1 MSNLRNNIQLP
12 VVFLGALMAII
23 MEQVIQLI
31 FFVPVQDYVQGKA
44 EFYQEKL
51 ASGKEISW
59 FAENYVVNG
68 ALSNILILAAVTIFA
83 AAFYYFVVRVRSAD
97 ICDSDDCDVEK
108 CDIDKKDNNN
118 PTVVISE
125 AKAASSKSVPAK
137 KTTAKKKPVAKKAT
151 AKKTTKK

>member
-51 ASGKEISW
+51 AFLSSSILSW
-59 FAENYVVNG
+59 F
-68 ALSNILILAAVTIFA
+68 LRFTI
-83 AAFYYFVVRVRSAD
+83 S
-97 ICDSDDCDVEK
+97 
-108 CDIDKKDNNN
+108 
-118 PTVVISE
+118 
-125 AKAASSKSVPAK
+125 
-137 KTTAKKKPVAKKAT
+137 
-151 AKKTTKK
+151 